1 MMATAV
7 LTPIGQLMKPAVG
20 RPEIVE
26 VPELNFLMVDGRG
39 APEASDDFQAA
50 IGALYPLAYGAKFAL
65 KRSGVETRVMPLE
78 ALWWTSSSGAFV
90 PEELARWRWTAMI
103 MQPDEVTVELIE
115 KVRADAMRKK
125 PNPTL
130 AKVALKT
137 FREGLCAQI
146 MHVGPY
152 TAEKPTIEKLHA
164 FIAAEGY
171 TLSGK
176 HHEIYL
182 GDPRRAAPEKLRT
195 IVRQPIVRR

>member
-1 MMATAV
+1 MATAV
-7 LTPIGQLMKPAVG
+7 ATPFAQLIKPAVG

-26 VPELNFLMVDGRG
+26 VPEFNFLMLDGRG
-39 APEASDDFQAA
+39 APETSNDFQDA
-50 IGALYPLAYGAKFAL
+50 IGALYPLAYGARFAL
-65 KRSGVETRVMPLE
+65 KKSGVETRVMPLE

-90 PEELARWRWTAMI
+90 PEELDKWRWTAMI
-103 MQPDEVTVELIE
+103 MQPEPVTAELIE

-130 AKVALKT
+130 AKVELKA
-137 FREGLCAQI
+137 FREGVCAQV
-146 MHVGPY
+146 MHVGSY
-152 TAEKPTIEKLHA
+152 SAENPTIEKLHA

-171 TLSGK
+171 RLSGK

-195 IVRQPIVRR
+195 IVRQPIARR